1 MLTIQDLS
9 FSWPMKP
16 VVRFPDF
23 QVAPGKI
30 KLILGGSGTGKTTLL
45 HLIGGLLR
53 PATGTV
59 KLQGIELTKLGSA
72 DLDKIRGTKMGY
84 IFQQHFLIK
93 SLTVR
98 QNLLMPVWLGSLSQ
112 DQGLVDSIL
121 EKLGLQ
127 EKTNSLVGEL
137 SYGQQQRVA
146 IGRALVHRPA
156 LIIADEP
163 TSALD
168 DDNCY
173 RVMDLLSSLCKEH
186 NAALLIATHDHRLKT
201 ITDDHLML

>member
-1 MLTIQDLS
+1 
-9 FSWPMKP
+9 MKP
-16 VVRFPDF
+16 VVHFPDF

-30 KLILGGSGTGKTTLL
+30 KLIIGGSGTGKTTLL

-53 PATGTV
+53 PASGSV
-59 KLQGIELTKLGSA
+59 NLQGIELTKLRSTE
-72 DLDKIRGTKMGY
+72 LDKIRGNKIGY

-98 QNLLMPVWLGSLSQ
+98 QNLLMPAWLGGVNPNQ
-112 DQGLVDSIL
+112 EKVHSIL
-121 EKLGLQ
+121 DKLGLL
-127 EKTNSLVGEL
+127 EKSNTLVGKL

-146 IGRALVHRPA
+146 IGRALVHRPV

-173 RVMDLLSSLCKEH
+173 RVIELLSSLCKEH
-186 NAALLIATHDHRLKT
+186 NVALLIATHDHRLKT

>member
-1 MLTIQDLS
+1 
-9 FSWPMKP
+9 MKP

-53 PATGTV
+53 PASGSV
-59 KLQGIELTKLGSA
+59 NLQGIELTKLRSTE
-72 DLDKIRGTKMGY
+72 LDKIRGNKIGY

-98 QNLLMPVWLGSLSQ
+98 QNLLMPAWLGGVNQ
-112 DQGLVDSIL
+112 NQEEVHSIL
-121 EKLGLQ
+121 EKLGLL
-127 EKTNSLVGEL
+127 EKSNTLVSEL

-146 IGRALVHRPA
+146 IGRALVHRPV

-173 RVMDLLSSLCKEH
+173 RVIDLLTSLCKGH
-186 NAALLIATHDHRLKT
+186 NVALLIATHDHRLKT